1 METWFEVETDHW
13 YCREVGALVME
24 KSDRKR
30 SAQGMA
36 QGEYFPK
43 AIGSETKVDFH
54 EFLPSVELKD
64 CYLRASGLGWD
75 RDLRVVPYSWR
86 KGRQVTLGEMA

>member
-1 METWFEVETDHW
+1 MRLKRIIGTAERWELWSWRKATERGVH
-13 YCREVGALVME
+13 REWHKE
-24 KSDRKR
+24 NT
-30 SAQGMA
+30 
-36 QGEYFPK
+36 FPK
-43 AIGSETKVDFH
+43 PLVQKPRGVDFH